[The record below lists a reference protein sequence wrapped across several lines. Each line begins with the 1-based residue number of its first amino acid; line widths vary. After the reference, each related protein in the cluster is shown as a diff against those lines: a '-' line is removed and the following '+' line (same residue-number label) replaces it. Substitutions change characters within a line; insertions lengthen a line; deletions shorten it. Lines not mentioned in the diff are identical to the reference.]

1 MSLSPSL
8 DSLCLRAQPLSEMAE
23 SRALVAVRE
32 ALEASDA
39 RRTVW
44 IALSGGLDSVMLA
57 RLAARAVKDCPRRL
71 RLVHVHHGLQAAN
84 DDFEQLA
91 RRLAS
96 RLGLPLSVR
105 HLALAETAL
114 KSRGL
119 EAAAREG
126 RLAALSAC
134 LAAGDSLWLAQ
145 HQDDQAETLL
155 LNALRGSGGRG
166 LAAMPPERALA
177 VGEASPGQD
186 QLANE
191 RARLLRPLLG
201 IPRHEILTLASQQ
214 GLQAGRDWCE
224 DPSNV
229 DQQFDRNYLRHS
241 VVPLL
246 QARWPQAVASLAR
259 SAQQLQEEQSLLD
272 ELAAELLA
280 KIQVSGAER
289 EAQGHEQGQEQEQ
302 EQGLNQRLNQGL
314 DQGRAHET
322 QLSLAELAGLSES
335 RQRLVLRHLCQSRGW
350 PVPPRGRL
358 MSLQQLIA
366 TPPDSVAEVHWANA
380 EYTVS
385 VRAWRGQLWWQV
397 SDTVIEQGVRHRQ
410 GDTGYAGSGRQP
422 GETPSSEW
430 DAEARKAWRALGRD
444 EQHVAFTSRQP
455 GDVLRVAGRG
465 RRDLKRLL
473 QEANIPPWQRDQLRV
488 ARMHDG
494 TVAGLWH
501 PSRGWWLL
509 AVLTQQ

>member
-1 MSLSPSL
+1 MSLSPSP

-57 RLAARAVKDCPRRL
+57 RLAARAVKDCPRRV

-186 QLANE
+186 QLAHG

-201 IPRHEILTLASQQ
+201 IPRHEIQTLARQQ
-214 GLQAGRDWCE
+214 GLLAGRDWCE

-280 KIQVSGAER
+280 KIQVSGAKR
-289 EAQGHEQGQEQEQ
+289 LAQGHE
-302 EQGLNQRLNQGL
+302 
-314 DQGRAHET
+314 QGRAHET

-366 TPPDSVAEVHWANA
+366 TPPDSVAEVCWANA

-397 SDTVIEQGVRHRQ
+397 SDTVIEQGARHRQ
-410 GDTGYAGSGRQP
+410 GDTGYARSGRQP
-422 GETPSSEW
+422 GETPPSEW
-430 DAEARKAWRALGRD
+430 DAEARKAWRALGRGD
-444 EQHVAFTSRQP
+444 EHVVFTSRQP

-465 RRDLKRLL
+465 RRDIKRLL
-473 QEANIPPWQRDQLRV
+473 QEADIPPWQRDQLRV

-509 AVLTQQ
+509 AALKKQ

>member
-39 RRTVW
+39 GRTVW

-126 RLAALSAC
+126 RLAALSTC
-134 LAAGDSLWLAQ
+134 LVAGDSLWLAQ
-145 HQDDQAETLL
+145 HQYDQAETLL

-177 VGEASPGQD
+177 VGEASPGRG
-186 QLANE
+186 LIAHE

-201 IPRHEILTLASQQ
+201 IPRHEIQTLARQQ
-214 GLQAGRDWCE
+214 GLQAGHDWCE

-280 KIQVSGAER
+280 KVQVSGAER
-289 EAQGHEQGQEQEQ
+289 LAQRQGQEQG
-302 EQGLNQRLNQGL
+302 QGLNQRLNQGL
-314 DQGRAHET
+314 DQGRAQEA

-380 EYTVS
+380 EYAVS

-410 GDTGYAGSGRQP
+410 GDTGYARSGRQP

-465 RRDLKRLL
+465 RRDIKRLL
-473 QEANIPPWQRDQLRV
+473 QEADIPPWQRDQLRV

-509 AVLTQQ
+509 AALT

>member
-8 DSLCLRAQPLSEMAE
+8 DSLYLRAQPLSEMAE

-44 IALSGGLDSVMLA
+44 VALSGGLDSVMLA

-126 RLAALSAC
+126 RLVALSAC

-155 LNALRGSGGRG
+155 LNTLRGSGGRG

-177 VGEASPGQD
+177 VGEAFPGQD
-186 QLANE
+186 QSAHE

-201 IPRHEILTLASQQ
+201 ISRDELQTLASRH

-280 KIQVSGAER
+280 KVQVSGAKHL
-289 EAQGHEQGQEQEQ
+289 AQRQGQGQV
-302 EQGLNQRLNQGL
+302 QGL
-314 DQGRAHET
+314 DQGLNQVREQET

-380 EYTVS
+380 KYTLS

-410 GDTGYAGSGRQP
+410 GDTGYARSGRQP
-422 GETPSSEW
+422 GETPSCEW
-430 DAEARKAWRALGRD
+430 DSEARKAWRALGRG
-444 EQHVAFTSRQP
+444 EEHVAFTSRQP

-465 RRDLKRLL
+465 RRDIKRLL
-473 QEANIPPWQRDQLRV
+473 QEAGIPPWQREQLRV

-509 AVLTQQ
+509 ASLTSQ

>member
-8 DSLCLRAQPLSEMAE
+8 DSVCLRAQPLSEMAE
-23 SRALVAVRE
+23 SRAFVAVRE
-32 ALEASDA
+32 ALEASDVS
-39 RRTVW
+39 RTVW

-57 RLAARAVKDCPRRL
+57 RLAAKAVKDCPRRL

-84 DDFEQLA
+84 DAFEQLA

-96 RLGLPLSVR
+96 RLGLPLSVHR
-105 HLALAETAL
+105 LALAETAL

-177 VGEASPGQD
+177 VDEASPGRGQT
-186 QLANE
+186 AHE

-201 IPRHEILTLASQQ
+201 IPRHEIQTLASQQ

-280 KIQVSGAER
+280 KVQVIGVER
-289 EAQGHEQGQEQEQ
+289 VAQRQAQGREQET
-302 EQGLNQRLNQGL
+302 R
-314 DQGRAHET
+314 
-322 QLSLAELAGLSES
+322 LSLAELADLSEP

-358 MSLQQLIA
+358 MSLQRLIA
-366 TPPDSVAEVHWANA
+366 TPPDSVAEVHWVNA
-380 EYTVS
+380 EYAVS

-397 SDTVIEQGVRHRQ
+397 SDTVIEQGARHRQ
-410 GDTGYAGSGRQP
+410 GDTGCGRSGRPP

-430 DAEARKAWRALGRD
+430 DAEARKAWRALGRG
-444 EQHVAFTSRQP
+444 EEHVAFTSRQP

-465 RRDLKRLL
+465 RRDIKRLL
-473 QEANIPPWQRDQLRV
+473 QEADIPPWQRDQLRV

-501 PSRGWWLL
+501 PSRGWWRL
-509 AVLTQQ
+509 ASLARQ

>member
-1 MSLSPSL
+1 
-8 DSLCLRAQPLSEMAE
+8 
-23 SRALVAVRE
+23 
-32 ALEASDA
+32 
-39 RRTVW
+39 
-44 IALSGGLDSVMLA
+44 
-57 RLAARAVKDCPRRL
+57 
-71 RLVHVHHGLQAAN
+71 
-84 DDFEQLA
+84 
-91 RRLAS
+91 
-96 RLGLPLSVR
+96 
-105 HLALAETAL
+105 
-114 KSRGL
+114 
-119 EAAAREG
+119 
-126 RLAALSAC
+126 
-134 LAAGDSLWLAQ
+134 
-145 HQDDQAETLL
+145 
-155 LNALRGSGGRG
+155 
-166 LAAMPPERALA
+166 MPPERALA
-177 VGEASPGQD
+177 VGEAFPGQD
-186 QLANE
+186 QSAHE

-201 IPRHEILTLASQQ
+201 ISRDELQTLASRH

-280 KIQVSGAER
+280 KVQVSGAKHL
-289 EAQGHEQGQEQEQ
+289 AQRQGQGQV
-302 EQGLNQRLNQGL
+302 QGL
-314 DQGRAHET
+314 DQGLNQVREQET

-380 EYTVS
+380 KYTLS

-410 GDTGYAGSGRQP
+410 GDTGYARSGRQP
-422 GETPSSEW
+422 GETPSCEW
-430 DAEARKAWRALGRD
+430 DSEARKAWRALGRG
-444 EQHVAFTSRQP
+444 EEHVAFTSRQP

-465 RRDLKRLL
+465 RRDIAVCCRKPASRPGSVSSCEWRACTMG
-473 QEANIPPWQRDQLRV
+473 Q
-488 ARMHDG
+488 
-494 TVAGLWH
+494 
-501 PSRGWWLL
+501 SRGCGTPRGAGGYWPHSHRSEAGGRSRRYL
-509 AVLTQQ
+509 AWGSLRNRPVSASCRRLSATRFPG

>member
-8 DSLCLRAQPLSEMAE
+8 DSLYLFAQPLSEMAE

-44 IALSGGLDSVMLA
+44 VALSGGLDSVMLA

-134 LAAGDSLWLAQ
+134 LVAGDSLWLAQ

-166 LAAMPPERALA
+166 LAAMPSERALA
-177 VGEASPGQD
+177 MGEASPG
-186 QLANE
+186 

-201 IPRHEILTLASQQ
+201 ISRDEIQTLASQQ

-272 ELAAELLA
+272 ELAAELLT
-280 KIQVSGAER
+280 KVQVTGAER
-289 EAQGHEQGQEQEQ
+289 LAQRQGQG
-302 EQGLNQRLNQGL
+302 QGLDPGLNQGL
-314 DQGRAHET
+314 DQGREQET
-322 QLSLAELAGLSES
+322 QLSLTELAGLSES

-358 MSLQQLIA
+358 MSLQRLIA
-366 TPPDSVAEVHWANA
+366 TPPDSVAEVQWGNA
-380 EYTVS
+380 EYAVS

-397 SDTVIEQGVRHRQ
+397 SDTVIEQSVCHRQ
-410 GDTGYAGSGRQP
+410 GDNGYARSGRQP
-422 GETPSSEW
+422 GERPSCEW
-430 DAEARKAWRALGRD
+430 DSEARKAWRALGRG

-465 RRDLKRLL
+465 RRDIKRLL
-473 QEANIPPWQRDQLRV
+473 QEADIPPWQREQLRV
-488 ARMHDG
+488 ARMNDG

-509 AVLTQQ
+509 ASLTSQ

>member
-8 DSLCLRAQPLSEMAE
+8 ASLCLRAQPLSEMAE
-23 SRALVAVRE
+23 SRALAAVRE

-96 RLGLPLSVR
+96 RLGLPLSVC
-105 HLALAETAL
+105 HLALAKAAL

-134 LAAGDSLWLAQ
+134 LVAGDSLWLAQ

-177 VGEASPGQD
+177 VGEASPGRGQI
-186 QLANE
+186 AHE

-201 IPRHEILTLASQQ
+201 IPRDEIQTLASQQ
-214 GLQAGRDWCE
+214 GLLAGRDWCE

-280 KIQVSGAER
+280 KVQVSGAKRLAQGHER
-289 EAQGHEQGQEQEQ
+289 GHEQGQR
-302 EQGLNQRLNQGL
+302 QGLDQGL
-314 DQGRAHET
+314 DQGREQET

-366 TPPDSVAEVHWANA
+366 TPPDSVAEVCWANT

-397 SDTVIEQGVRHRQ
+397 SDTVIEQGVCHRQ
-410 GDTGYAGSGRQP
+410 GDTGYARSGRQP
-422 GETPSSEW
+422 GGTPSSEW

-444 EQHVAFTSRQP
+444 EQHVAFTPRQP

-465 RRDLKRLL
+465 RRDIKRLL
-473 QEANIPPWQRDQLRV
+473 QEADIPPWQRDQLRV

-509 AVLTQQ
+509 AALT